1 MVFVMTPKWNN
12 VILQGLSGLGL
23 VGYNTVKTLVEAYDA
38 EVYKDYAEFFP
49 NITVIENARLE
60 NQCVRIYQKEIQ
72 PKRQFRFINGG
83 QPRSEE
89 LSSLFLQKIIADIQ
103 ELQKGSKIDLFL
115 SFGAYITKTI
125 SHEDLQEHM
134 TIPKDELA
142 EKILDAEMKKERNIY
157 IATAGPLFFDDF
169 IKDLESD
176 KTITKEPGGY
186 ITGLNGVIP
195 AVIGERLKVP
205 AATVMIETTG
215 AGSDIRSPSD
225 FPLLAQF
232 LGLLATKRAVIF
244 LEKTFDLKINLESKI
259 DTILE
264 ELKSNAKQEIIA
276 LFEKDHGIDR
286 SRTSDFRNDKMY
298 T

>member
-1 MVFVMTPKWNN
+1 MTPKWNN

-23 VGYNTVKTLVEAYDA
+23 VGYNTVKTLVEAFDA

-60 NQCVRIYQKEIQ
+60 NQCVRIYQKELQ
-72 PKRQFRFINGG
+72 SKRLFRFINGG

-89 LSSLFLQKIIADIQ
+89 LSSMFLQKIITDIQ
-103 ELQKGSKIDLFL
+103 EIHKNNKVDLFL
-115 SFGAYITKTI
+115 SFGAYVTKSL
-125 SHEDLQEHM
+125 SHLDFQDQMFSSKE
-134 TIPKDELA
+134 ELA
-142 EKILDAEMKKERNIY
+142 DSILNSEINKNRTIY
-157 IATAGPLFFDDF
+157 VATSGPLFYDDF
-169 IKDLESD
+169 IKDLNSYES
-176 KTITKEPGGY
+176 ITKEPGGY

-195 AVIGERLKVP
+195 AAIGERLKIP
-205 AATVMIETTG
+205 SATVMIETTG
-215 AGSDIRSPSD
+215 TGTDIRPTND

-232 LGLLATKRAVIF
+232 LGLLATKRALTF

-264 ELKSNAKQEIIA
+264 ELKSTAKQEIISF
-276 LFEKDHGIDR
+276 FERDNTDD
-286 SRTSDFRNDKMY
+286 SRQSDFRNDKMY